1 MLDKKL
7 AHSLKP
13 LVDNRQLWEA
23 LKEYLLYLKN
33 SELQALVAATS
44 EQEMFRC
51 QGKVSLLVRLEQLK
65 EQVFEATNRI
75 EEE

>member
-23 LKEYLLYLKN
+23 FKEHLNNLKN

-51 QGKVSLLVRLEQLK
+51 QGKVLLLVRLEQLK
-65 EQVFEATNRI
+65 DQVAEAVNRI
-75 EEE
+75 EEK